1 MISKP
6 SICLSTLKAE
16 LNSLRSLDSRN
27 QTQFEA
33 PVSKSGKIGI
43 TKTQLH
49 LMTEAVFF
57 TAFRAYEQFL
67 RNIFLLYC
75 CGVQSSKRKLV
86 RSYLNP
92 RSIKHAEVLIQSS
105 MPFLDWSSPDIVLE
119 RAETYLK
126 DGYPI
131 KKPIST
137 HVDLLRDLK
146 KIRNHIAHMSNESLQ
161 EFKKVA
167 KKHYSTIPL
176 RIPKPGEFLLLTSRK
191 TKGSYYLQYYVQL
204 IEDVATSMT

>member
-1 MISKP
+1 MILKP
-6 SICLSTLKAE
+6 SICLSTLKTE
-16 LNSLRSLDSRN
+16 LNNLRSLDSKN
-27 QTQFEA
+27 QTQFA
-33 PVSKSGKIGI
+33 ASASKSGKVGI

-49 LMTEAVFF
+49 LLTEAIFF

-75 CGVQSSKRKLV
+75 CGIQPRKRKLV

-92 RSIKHAEVLIQSS
+92 RSIKHAGVLIQSS
-105 MPFLDWSSPDIVLE
+105 MPYLDWSSPDILLE

-131 KKPIST
+131 KKAIST
-137 HVDLLRDLK
+137 DVDLLRDLK
-146 KIRNHIAHMSNESLQ
+146 KIRNHIAHMSNESLR
-161 EFKKVA
+161 EFKKVV

-191 TKGSYYLQYYVQL
+191 AKGSYYLQYYLQL